1 MVAVTVVSLVVAV
14 ASTGVAGLGW
24 WRFAAAH
31 RRLAA
36 AHHAATHD
44 QLTGLANRTGLASAW
59 GQLTGGPWAPAVL
72 VIDLDDFKPINDTYG
87 HAAGDR
93 VLVDVASRLRAA
105 VGSGGVVAR
114 LGGDEFAA
122 LVVHD
127 DPARLAARLARAV
140 AVPVTLSDGLSVA
153 VSATI
158 GVTVADGSD
167 LASSLARADAAMYRA
182 KSSGG
187 RVAVYHPLLDDRT
200 SLAREPRPVVR
211 VRELD
216 PGPAYVSRSYLAGAA

>member
-72 VIDLDDFKPINDTYG
+72 VIDLDGFKPVNDTHG
-87 HAAGDR
+87 HEAGDL
-93 VLVDVASRLRAA
+93 VLVEVASRLRAM

-114 LGGDEFAA
+114 LGGDEFA
-122 LVVHD
+122 VVAVD
-127 DPARLAARLARAV
+127 PDPARLASRLARAV
-140 AVPVTLSDGLSVA
+140 AAPVTLPDGVSVA
-153 VSATI
+153 VSASI
-158 GVTVADGSD
+158 GVTVAGSD
-167 LASSLARADAAMYRA
+167 LASALACADAAMYRA
-182 KSSGG
+182 KTTGG
-187 RVAVYHPLLDDRT
+187 RVAVYHPCVDDRPT
-200 SLAREPRPVVR
+200 PTGDPRPVVR
-211 VRELD
+211 VRDLD
-216 PGPAYVSRSYLAGAA
+216 LAPVHLSRSRLAGAA